1 MTRFLTRAPGDVTE
15 WVMSSEFL
23 TPRGKKG
30 PQLKAGKKCD
40 ERSTKCL
47 DVYLFGS
54 GWDLEHSQKGARTQV
69 QHMALKSTALL
80 FKRKTE
86 YFTYQME
93 TLFKSSGILVVREV
107 WLHSINL
114 IYVHFCLEFS
124 SIYLVLM
131 DEDLQEVIMKMLT
144 TLQADFAT
152 VLTRCCASWKCI
164 IQGCWIFSDITILS
178 RMTRRFHLW
187 ASSSAS
193 DVHFCPS
200 KAI

>member
-1 MTRFLTRAPGDVTE
+1 MCCVPDPPETVDQNRFFLYDKVPDSSPGRRH
-15 WVMSSEFL
+15 WVGDELWISY
-23 TPRGKKG
+23 TTKKKG

-93 TLFKSSGILVVREV
+93 
-107 WLHSINL
+107 N
-114 IYVHFCLEFS
+114 
-124 SIYLVLM
+124 
-131 DEDLQEVIMKMLT
+131 
-144 TLQADFAT
+144 DF
-152 VLTRCCASWKCI
+152 
-164 IQGCWIFSDITILS
+164 
-178 RMTRRFHLW
+178 
-187 ASSSAS
+187 
-193 DVHFCPS
+193 
-200 KAI
+200 